1 MAPSMPV
8 GELSISTVKSERPVQ
23 LMENEGLS
31 QKGRPLKHAS
41 KFFRTIHWKSREA
54 KRRFAQL

>member
-23 LMENEGLS
+23 LMENEGAFS
-31 QKGRPLKHAS
+31 KGKAP
-41 KFFRTIHWKSREA
+41 
-54 KRRFAQL
+54 